1 MSPSSS
7 CAADSGLTRR
17 ACLRLISSGALLAG
31 PPAVRAQSRPAAAR
45 VLLLGL
51 FHFDNPGLDAVR
63 YTPLDVM
70 QPAAQADL
78 EGLADRLARF
88 APTRVLLEY
97 RAASDAA
104 MNERYARYRQD
115 RFELPNNEIYQVG
128 FRVARRAGLA
138 QVHGFDLDAPGASD
152 ALWKALPEL
161 PATQARLMARIQAE
175 SQRLQQAHRS
185 LSLRELVALC
195 NTPEADRRNKGF
207 YMLLNDA
214 GAGDGRF
221 LGADASAH
229 WWHRN
234 LRMYAQL
241 QQHAAA
247 GERVLAIAG
256 SGHTA
261 ILRDLLHADLDRVA
275 EDLRSYL

>member
-1 MSPSSS
+1 M
-7 CAADSGLTRR
+7 
-17 ACLRLISSGALLAG
+17 ACGPFGMLPLHLAQ
-31 PPAVRAQSRPAAAR
+31 AQARAAR

-70 QPAAQADL
+70 QPQAQAYL

-97 RAASDAA
+97 RASSEAVI
-104 MNERYARYRQD
+104 NERYTRYLGG
-115 RFELPNNEIYQVG
+115 RFELPKNEIYQIG
-128 FRVARRAGLA
+128 FRVARRAGLTL
-138 QVHGFDLDAPGASD
+138 VHGFDLDAPGNGD
-152 ALWKALPEL
+152 ALWKALPEW
-161 PATQARLMARIQAE
+161 PATEARLMALIQAE
-175 SQRLQQAHRS
+175 SKRLDQAHRT
-185 LSLRELVALC
+185 LPLRELLALC
-195 NTPEADRRNKGF
+195 NSPDEERRNRGF

-214 GAGDGRF
+214 GAADGRF

-234 LRMYAQL
+234 LRMYARV
-241 QQHAAA
+241 QQHATP
-247 GERVLAIAG
+247 GERVLVIAG

-261 ILRDLLHADLDRVA
+261 ILRGLLGADADRAA
-275 EDLRSYL
+275 EDLSPYL